1 MSSNDSSHT
10 GEQAQT
16 NIPTSQDASPGA
28 ANIGVVGLAVMGS
41 NLARNLASREGNTVA
56 VYNRSRAKTDE
67 LTATHPEAGFV
78 PAFSYEEFAASLQK
92 PRTAVIMVKAGGPT
106 DAVIDSLVEVFEPG
120 DIIVDGGNA
129 LFTDTIRR
137 EKAVRE
143 TGINFVGMGVS
154 GGEEGA
160 LLGPSLMPGGSDESW
175 VTLGPI
181 LKSIAAIAEGEPC
194 VTHVGHDGAGHFVKM
209 VHNGIEYADMQLIA
223 EAYDLIRRGTG
234 KTPAEIAE
242 VFAEWNR
249 GELESYLIEITAEVL
264 RQIDAATGE
273 PLVDVIV
280 DQAGAKGTGAW
291 TVQTALSLGV
301 PVSGIAEATFA
312 RSLSSHAEQR
322 AVSRDLPGPSTSAGS
337 ASALQV
343 DDVDAFIEDVR
354 LALYASKI
362 VAYSQGFDEIRAGA
376 AEYGWNIDLG
386 QVAKIWRGGCII
398 RAQFLNR
405 ITEAYAETPD
415 LAVLLTA
422 PYFVDA
428 LGRAQDAWRRIVS
441 TSAGAGIP
449 APAFSSSLAYYDG
462 LRAERLPAA
471 LIQGQRDFFGAHT
484 YRRIDKDGT
493 FHTLWSGDRSE
504 VEAEDTH

>member
-1 MSSNDSSHT
+1 MSAP
-10 GEQAQT
+10 EPVQ
-16 NIPTSQDASPGA
+16 PT

-67 LTATHPEAGFV
+67 LLAEHPEAEFV
-78 PAFSYEEFAASLQK
+78 PAFSYQEFAAALQK
-92 PRTAVIMVKAGGPT
+92 PRTAIIMVKAGFPT
-106 DAVIDSLVEVFEPG
+106 DAVIDELMKVFDAG
-120 DIIVDGGNA
+120 DIIIDGGNS

-137 EKAVRE
+137 EKTVRE
-143 TGINFVGMGVS
+143 RGFNFVGMGVS

-160 LLGPSLMPGGSDESW
+160 LNGPSLMPGGPDEAW

-181 LKSIAAIAEGEPC
+181 LTSIAAVAEGEPC

-234 KTPAEIAE
+234 KSPAEIADI
-242 VFAEWNR
+242 FAEWNR

-264 RQIDAATGE
+264 RQVDAETGK

-280 DQAGAKGTGAW
+280 DEAGAKGTGAW
-291 TVQTALSLGV
+291 TVQTALDLGV

-312 RSLSSHAEQR
+312 RSLSSHREQR
-322 AVSRDLPGPSTSAGS
+322 DVSTALPGPSSESFTVA
-337 ASALQV
+337 
-343 DDVDAFIEDVR
+343 DHDAFVEQVR

-376 AEYGWNIDLG
+376 AQFGWNIDLG
-386 QVAKIWRGGCII
+386 AISRIWRGGCII

-405 ITEAYAETPD
+405 IADAYAADAELP
-415 LAVLLTA
+415 VLLTA
-422 PYFVDA
+422 PYFVEA
-428 LGRAQDAWRRIVS
+428 LGRAQDAWREIVA
-441 TSAGAGIP
+441 TSAASGIP

-484 YRRIDKDGT
+484 YRRTDKPGT
-493 FHTLWSGDRSE
+493 FHTLWSGDRTE

>member
-1 MSSNDSSHT
+1 MPEQSPAASQSPAAT
-10 GEQAQT
+10 GQAT
-16 NIPTSQDASPGA
+16 

-56 VYNRSRAKTDE
+56 VYNRSRSKTDE
-67 LTATHPEAGFV
+67 LVATHPEAGFV
-78 PAFSYEEFAASLQK
+78 PGFSYEEFAASLTV
-92 PRTAVIMVKAGGPT
+92 PRTAIIMVKAGGPT
-106 DAVIDSLVEVFEPG
+106 DAVIESLMGVFEPG
-120 DIIVDGGNA
+120 DIIIDGGNS

-143 TGINFVGMGVS
+143 AGFNFVGMGVS

-160 LLGPSLMPGGSDESW
+160 LLGPSLMPGGPDEAW

-181 LKSIAAIAEGEPC
+181 LRSIAAVAEGEPC

-234 KTPAEIAE
+234 KSPAEIADI
-242 VFAEWNR
+242 FAEWNR

-264 RQIDAATGE
+264 RQTDAATGA

-280 DQAGAKGTGAW
+280 DSAGAKGTGAW
-291 TVQTALSLGV
+291 TVQTALDLGV

-312 RSLSSHAEQR
+312 RSLSSHREQR
-322 AVSRDLPGPSTSAGS
+322 AVSGGLPGPSSDDFT
-337 ASALQV
+337 V
-343 DDVDAFIEDVR
+343 DDTDAFIEQVR

-376 AEYGWNIDLG
+376 AQYGWTIDLG
-386 QVAKIWRGGCII
+386 AISRIWRGGCII

-405 ITEAYAETPD
+405 IADAYAAEPG
-415 LAVLLTA
+415 LPVLLAA
-422 PYFVDA
+422 PYFVEA
-428 LGRAQDAWRRIVS
+428 LGRAQDSWRAIVS
-441 TSAGAGIP
+441 TAAAAGIP
-449 APAFSSSLAYYDG
+449 APAFSSSLSYYDG

-484 YRRIDKDGT
+484 YQRVDKAGT